1 MDILALRS
9 TVTSTNTIYC
19 NFTVV
24 SLFDETVSSR
34 VVNFSDG
41 SDILVSFYSSS
52 VEHDALQDVKWS
64 TANHGRYQVL
74 VTDCYGTASP
84 FPTIET
90 FLHEITFYRAN
101 PQTFL
106 YEASFQELDILL
118 SNDRN
123 FDSDMSSRAILL
135 CEMQKPILLPS
146 NYEIASTLLNDL
158 EISDF
163 RRILPTC
170 LEYTNTEP
178 ALGVQFF
185 IVLIAFWISCK
196 RLLHI
201 LLSYV
206 TILILSN
213 LNFVLEAITPI
224 LRASSVTFFGSIVDK
239 LRYCSISSIEQ
250 SINQVESSSI
260 LSEEKYY
267 AMIEN
272 ASGNIALEYMSWS
285 CDAESESEAST
296 VDINCNR
303 SRSPSCDTSKIDS
316 EAASDLCITVDI
328 PDMLLGYPTSRI
340 STKALDTVPIAIDE
354 ALVLDTLQH
363 KANSDIYSEVIV
375 PNNSIEVAFLAG
387 CSIDNS
393 LFPKRFLISVPI
405 SQLFPLDWEQLLL
418 TMPDTTCTGD
428 YNCTTSDSR
437 TLSAC
442 SSRDEKT
449 FPQQQSVDD
458 VNEKIS
464 QTKFATPVDSEER
477 SVCTSSENNRFL
489 ESKDMSSCSIPVNS
503 CNSIKKEDFP
513 SLVYIDTI
521 STTTE
526 LFKSVDFAMDDSSTK
541 SELGTSPVCLSGEN
555 ENSLKIVKTLS
566 CFPLVNECSSV
577 TNNTLVHRSNTTI
590 EVDVAMSPTSHC
602 AQQACLTPS
611 EWQSVNDMP
620 RVNRVPFTN
629 QTQRITPLKEK
640 AKKNK
645 SLVPTP
651 LGRSITN
658 AFAPAN
664 GNSGKDTCEYSS
676 SSNSSTSSARFS
688 ASKHRREDRIHL
700 DNKLSPKNILRVQA
714 DIQRLNL
721 GTSAGEV
728 IDCDL
733 EEIANCNYSDI
744 SSHDE
749 LQIYE
754 ESHPLEAGDESDISC
769 NTFQDIVVDVEQSG
783 YRDRSIDRDR
793 DRSRES
799 DSDSDDDLGQF
810 YTPSPLLRP
819 VDNIIAPSPVQSSS
833 SLGYISSYPSIGS
846 SARSHVQRD
855 A

>member
-9 TVTSTNTIYC
+9 TVTSTNAIYC
-19 NFTVV
+19 NLTVV

-64 TANHGRYQVL
+64 TANHGRFQVL
-74 VTDCYGTASP
+74 VTDCYGTASS

-90 FLHEITFYRAN
+90 FLHEITFYEAN

-135 CEMQKPILLPS
+135 FEMQKPIFLPT
-146 NYEIASTLLNDL
+146 NYEIASTLLKDL
-158 EISDF
+158 EI
-163 RRILPTC
+163 LTTC
-170 LEYTNTEP
+170 LEYTNTKP
-178 ALGVQFF
+178 ALGALFF

-213 LNFVLEAITPI
+213 LKFVLEAITPI

-239 LRYCSISSIEQ
+239 LRYCSISSIEH

-328 PDMLLGYPTSRI
+328 PDMLLGYATSRF
-340 STKALDTVPIAIDE
+340 STKALDKVPIAIDE

-375 PNNSIEVAFLAG
+375 PINSIEVAFLAG
-387 CSIDNS
+387 CRMDNS
-393 LFPKRFLISVPI
+393 HFPERFLISVPI
-405 SQLFPLDWEQLLL
+405 YQLFPLDWEQLLL

-458 VNEKIS
+458 VNEQIS
-464 QTKFATPVDSEER
+464 HTNFATPVDSEER
-477 SVCTSSENNRFL
+477 SACKSSENNCFL
-489 ESKDMSSCSIPVNS
+489 ESKDMSSCSIPADC
-503 CNSIKKEDFP
+503 CNSVKKEDFA
-513 SLVYIDTI
+513 SLVYIDNI
-521 STTTE
+521 STTIE
-526 LFKSVDFAMDDSSTK
+526 LFKSVNFAIDDSSTK

-555 ENSLKIVKTLS
+555 ENSLKILETLS
-566 CFPLVNECSSV
+566 CFPLVNDCSSV
-577 TNNTLVHRSNTTI
+577 TDNTLFHGSNTTI
-590 EVDVAMSPTSHC
+590 EIDVAMSPTSHC

-651 LGRSITN
+651 LGRSITK

-700 DNKLSPKNILRVQA
+700 DNKLSPKNILKVQA
-714 DIQRLNL
+714 DIQHLNL

-733 EEIANCNYSDI
+733 DEIANCNYSDI

-754 ESHPLEAGDESDISC
+754 ESHPLEAGNESDISC
-769 NTFQDIVVDVEQSG
+769 NTFQDIIVDVKQSG
-783 YRDRSIDRDR
+783 YRDMSIERDR
-793 DRSRES
+793 DRSRDS

-846 SARSHVQRD
+846 SARSRVQRE